1 MAVVIFDP
9 ENFRTLY
16 PAFSDETKYSN
27 ELLTE
32 YFGMAAEFV
41 GNSDSTSF
49 AAYDPE
55 NHVYLRKRL
64 LDLVMCH
71 LLTLDENMTG
81 PVGRIS
87 SASQGSVSTSF
98 DLLKTNSYVGDWWAQ
113 TRCGAQYWIMTARY
127 RVGGRFYGGSN
138 YHPWG

>member
-1 MAVVIFDP
+1 MAGVIFDP

-49 AAYDPE
+49 APYDPE
-55 NHVYLRKRL
+55 NPVY
-64 LDLVMCH
+64 
-71 LLTLDENMTG
+71 
-81 PVGRIS
+81 
-87 SASQGSVSTSF
+87 
-98 DLLKTNSYVGDWWAQ
+98 
-113 TRCGAQYWIMTARY
+113 
-127 RVGGRFYGGSN
+127 
-138 YHPWG
+138 